1 MEDGSIS
8 KKDRAESENQNSSD
22 EEDVEDPW
30 AARTKEIQFAQDDEE
45 QASKKEDS
53 KVQDNCFITS
63 LLINKGMNCSSKA
76 GMTLYI
82 CETNQ

>member
-8 KKDRAESENQNSSD
+8 KKGAESENQNSSD

-30 AARTKEIQFAQDDEE
+30 AARTKEIQFAQEDDEL
-45 QASKKEDS
+45 ASKKEDS
-53 KVQDNCFITS
+53 KVQDNYFITS
-63 LLINKGMNCSSKA
+63 LLINKGMNFSSNA

-82 CETNQ
+82 CETNH

>member
-8 KKDRAESENQNSSD
+8 KKGAESENQNSSD

-45 QASKKEDS
+45 HASKKEDS

-63 LLINKGMNCSSKA
+63 LLINAGMNCSSKA
-76 GMTLYI
+76 GMTLCI

>member
-30 AARTKEIQFAQDDEE
+30 AARTKQIQFAQDDDEL
-45 QASKKEDS
+45 ASKKEDS
-53 KVQDNCFITS
+53 KVQDNSFITS
-63 LLINKGMNCSSKA
+63 LLIIKGMNLSSNA
-76 GMTLYI
+76 SMTLYF
-82 CETNQ
+82 CDTNH